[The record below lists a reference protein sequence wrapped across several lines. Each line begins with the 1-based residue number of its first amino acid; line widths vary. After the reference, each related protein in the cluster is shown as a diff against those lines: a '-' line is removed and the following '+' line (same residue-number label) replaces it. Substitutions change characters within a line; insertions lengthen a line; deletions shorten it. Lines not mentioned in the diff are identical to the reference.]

1 MEPLA
6 AEDPRVLGGYRLLGR
21 LGAGGMGRVYL
32 GRSAGGRT
40 VAVKAVHA
48 HFAVDDQFRARFRR
62 EIESARR
69 VGGAWTA
76 PVLDADPDAAVPW
89 IATGYAA
96 GPSLAQA
103 VADLGPLAEHS
114 VRALGAG
121 LAEALAAV
129 HALGLVHRDVKPSNV
144 LLTLDGPLLID
155 FGIARATEG
164 TASLTSTGV
173 SVGSPGYMAPE
184 QILGKGAAGAAD
196 VFSLG
201 ALLAFA
207 ATGVSPFSGDS
218 SAALLYK
225 VVHEEPELG
234 SPLAGDLRELVAGC
248 LAKNP
253 ADRPAPEALAAR
265 LAGEG
270 SGGAARLVRA
280 GWLPGPL
287 VERVSRQAVELLNL
301 DAGEGEGVGAAAGAQ
316 AGTGAGP
323 AGVSPGGAFGPPDP
337 SYGATGG
344 RSDSSYGAMGGPLD
358 PSYGAA
364 SGLVPFESAL
374 PAGPPGQAPG
384 AAGLPGVP
392 GRPPVPPLGSP
403 PGSPPGPP
411 PQPASWPVA
420 GGVPSSAATGH
431 GHPATA
437 GSGHPATA
445 GHGHPGTAGS
455 GHPGA
460 SDRGHPGTAGA
471 GSHPAGTGTDRPS
484 AAAGIADL
492 PTGAPPAAAKER
504 RIALSGAVGGE
515 GRPRRMSCT
524 LVLSVAGALA
534 VATTAGFVF
543 RLMPGMGGDT
553 DSGAQTGAKPP
564 ADGTPTARPTEPGD
578 AGSGRAAVAK
588 PFLGT
593 WTGSVTT
600 AHGIPNGTI
609 TSVIKPGGKGD
620 YVIHTTYDA
629 VLVKC
634 RAKAKLESATERR
647 LVLMERPDGKQ
658 GPGCTG
664 NKSRVTYTLGKGG
677 TLGFAS
683 QDDAGGTPK
692 ATLTKH

>member
-1 MEPLA
+1 MEALA
-6 AEDPRVLGGYRLLGR
+6 ADDPRVLGGYRLLGR

-40 VAVKAVHA
+40 VAVKVVHA
-48 HFAVDDQFRARFRR
+48 HFAADDQFRARFRR

-89 IATGYAA
+89 VATGYAA

-103 VADLGPLAEHS
+103 VADFGPLAEHS

-155 FGIARATEG
+155 FGIARAMAG

-184 QILGKGAAGAAD
+184 QILGKGATGAAD

-201 ALLAFA
+201 AVLAFA
-207 ATGVSPFSGDS
+207 ATGLSPFSGDS

-234 SPLAGDLRELVAGC
+234 SRLTGDLRESVVGA
-248 LAKNP
+248 LAKDP
-253 ADRPAPEALAAR
+253 ADRPVPEALAAC

-270 SGGAARLVRA
+270 SGGAAGLVRA

-301 DAGEGEGVGAAAGAQ
+301 DAGEGTAAAGGAAGVSTGG
-316 AGTGAGP
+316 AGT
-323 AGVSPGGAFGPPDP
+323 SPGGAFGPPDP
-337 SYGATGG
+337 SYA
-344 RSDSSYGAMGGPLD
+344 ALD
-358 PSYGAA
+358 PSHGAP
-364 SGLVPFESAL
+364 SGLVPFESPL
-374 PAGPPGQAPG
+374 PAGPPPG
-384 AAGLPGVP
+384 AAGLPGQ
-392 GRPPVPPLGSP
+392 
-403 PGSPPGPP
+403 PPGPP
-411 PQPASWPVA
+411 SQPPSWPVA
-420 GGVPSSAATGH
+420 GAAASSAAAGH

-437 GSGHPATA
+437 GSHPATA
-445 GHGHPGTAGS
+445 GAGHPA
-455 GHPGA
+455 A
-460 SDRGHPGTAGA
+460 
-471 GSHPAGTGTDRPS
+471 TGPDRPPS
-484 AAAGIADL
+484 ASGIADL
-492 PTGAPPAAAKER
+492 PTGAPPAAPKER
-504 RIALSGAVGGE
+504 RIALSAAAGGP

-534 VATTAGFVF
+534 AATTAGFVF
-543 RLMPGMGGDT
+543 HLMPGGGGGT
-553 DSGAQTGAKPP
+553 DNGAQPGARPP
-564 ADGTPTARPTEPGD
+564 AGDAPTSRPTGPGD
-578 AGSGRAAVAK
+578 AAGTATVAK
-588 PFLGT
+588 AFLGT

-600 AHGIPNGTI
+600 VHGIPNGTI
-609 TSVIKPGGKGD
+609 TSVIKPGGNGD

-634 RAKAKLESATERR
+634 QAKAKLESATARR

-664 NKSRVTYTLGKGG
+664 NKSRVTYALGKGG
-677 TLGFAS
+677 TLGFSS
-683 QDDAGGTPK
+683 QDAAGGTPK
-692 ATLTKH
+692 ATLTKR